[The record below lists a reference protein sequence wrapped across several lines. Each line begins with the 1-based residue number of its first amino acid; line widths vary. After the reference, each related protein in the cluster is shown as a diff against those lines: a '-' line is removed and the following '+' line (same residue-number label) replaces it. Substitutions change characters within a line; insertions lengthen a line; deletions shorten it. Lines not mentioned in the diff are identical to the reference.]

1 MTRRWK
7 DRCLMTAQNETER
20 LQRGRS
26 VALWAGVIGA
36 PVVWGIGFETAYA
49 LSQYACA
56 NGTHVAIYFVS
67 AASFVIVLIA
77 AYLSWRD
84 WHAAGGSPE
93 ETDGGTIPRIRFL
106 GALGMFLSLLS
117 ATLILAQ
124 AIASFFFEGCWT

>member
-1 MTRRWK
+1 MRRWK
-7 DRCLMTAQNETER
+7 GRCLMTAQNETER

-49 LSQYACA
+49 LSPYACG
-56 NGTHVAIYFVS
+56 NGIHLSLHFISAVTFVM
-67 AASFVIVLIA
+67 ALIA

-106 GALGMFLSLLS
+106 GALGMFLSLVM
-117 ATLILAQ
+117 AMLILAQ
-124 AIASFFFEGCWT
+124 GMASFFFEGCWT